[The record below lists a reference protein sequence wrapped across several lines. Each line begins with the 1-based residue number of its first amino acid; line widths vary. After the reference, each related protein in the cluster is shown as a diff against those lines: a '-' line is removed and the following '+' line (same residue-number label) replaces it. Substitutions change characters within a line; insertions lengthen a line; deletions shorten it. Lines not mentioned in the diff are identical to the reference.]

1 MSISSRMSGIDE
13 VQRLHKVQDA
23 WHYSTYTIT
32 SAAAKVF
39 VKTKAVL

>member
-1 MSISSRMSGIDE
+1 MSITSRMFGIDE
-13 VQRLHKVQDA
+13 VQRLHKVHDA
-23 WHYSTYTIT
+23 CHYSTYTIT